1 MKSLKNRTLVGQA
14 RVAALSLVAAA
25 ALVGTALL
33 SVPAAAQGGG
43 GAGKVSMHDISFG
56 PVALDPIRPD
66 LPLASESMEVGL
78 LLPAVQKVRE
88 AAARVQ
94 VMGDGFM
101 LEIPVLG
108 KSVPSMVKFRIWV
121 DQDPNKPGFML
132 NVQVPGGQVRRM
144 PIEVRELT
152 IKVSGALQ
160 SDRRYVEP
168 ESASVRHYALGA
180 ILSPTGEPQPIRIG
194 MLLPAVQKIR

>member
-14 RVAALSLVAAA
+14 RVAALSLFAAA

-33 SVPAAAQGGG
+33 TVPAAAQGGG

-56 PVALDPIRPD
+56 PVALNPIRPD

-94 VMGDGFM
+94 VIGDGFM

-108 KSVPSMVKFRIWV
+108 KSVPSMVKFKIWL

-144 PIEVRELT
+144 PIEIRELT
-152 IKVSGALQ
+152 IKVSGSLQ

-168 ESASVRHYALGA
+168 ESASVRHHALGT
-180 ILSPTGEPQPIRIG
+180 ILSPSGEPQPILIG
-194 MLLPAVQKIR
+194 MLLPAIQKVR